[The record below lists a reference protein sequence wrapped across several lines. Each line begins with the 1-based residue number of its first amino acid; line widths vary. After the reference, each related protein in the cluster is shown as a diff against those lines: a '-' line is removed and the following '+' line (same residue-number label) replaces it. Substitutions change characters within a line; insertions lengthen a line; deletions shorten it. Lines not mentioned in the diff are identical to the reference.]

1 MNLSIGRSGTI
12 KMFILLC
19 KVMVWNISIIG
30 LKNTETLIERIE
42 LSELVTPFHSVFF
55 FRRFHKVFTE
65 K

>member
-42 LSELVTPFHSVFF
+42 ISDLFIPFHSVFF
-55 FRRFHKVFTE
+55 FKRFHKVFTE